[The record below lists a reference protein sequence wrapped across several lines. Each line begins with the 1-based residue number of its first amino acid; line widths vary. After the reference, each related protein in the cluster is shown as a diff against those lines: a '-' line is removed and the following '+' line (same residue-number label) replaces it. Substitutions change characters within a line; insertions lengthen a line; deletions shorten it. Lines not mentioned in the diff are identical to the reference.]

1 MGGST
6 GNHLEEK
13 LNSLFFRDQK
23 NALAFCTE
31 VLGFEKKAE
40 ILFENTSGR

>member
-1 MGGST
+1 M
-6 GNHLEEK
+6 EEK

-23 NALAFCTE
+23 NALAFGTE

-40 ILFENTSGR
+40 IFLRIHLDGKLRR